1 MPIIETHILE
11 GYDDADKARLARALT
26 DAALSVVPAAP
37 DAITVMIHEMPRS
50 HYMRGGASRDPA
62 PARPD
67 AAAIVRT
74 YLAAM
79 EARDLPNARALL
91 GDGFVMNFPD
101 APGMTTLEELIAWSK
116 PRYAFVKKTYDTFD
130 ALQSGETAIVYAIGT
145 LYGEWLDGTAFSGIR
160 FIDRFEL
167 TGGKITRQDV
177 WNDMAEAKANA

>member
-11 GYDDADKARLARALT
+11 GYSDADKERLARALT
-26 DAALSVVPAAP
+26 DAALSVVPATP
-37 DAITVMIHEMPRS
+37 DAITVMIHEMPRA
-50 HYMRGGASRDPA
+50 HYMRGGTHRDPA

-67 AAAIVRT
+67 AAATVRT

-91 GDGFVMNFPD
+91 GEGFVMNFPD
-101 APGMTTLEELIAWSK
+101 APGMTTLEDLIAWSK
-116 PRYAFVKKTYDTFD
+116 PRYAFVKKTYDSIET
-130 ALQSGETAIVYAIGT
+130 LQSGETAIVYAIGT
-145 LYGEWLDGTAFSGIR
+145 LYGEWLDGTAFEGIR

-177 WNDMAEAKANA
+177 WNDMAEVKANA